1 MKKIF
6 ILGQSLYE
14 VVFAIGI
21 AAIIITGVL
30 VVSTTSVRN
39 STYSKNNAQATMYAQ
54 EAIEWLRSER
64 DASAWTIFAGYA
76 GVERNLG
83 DLNWASVNC
92 TVGTTIFC
100 RKTTLSIPSA
110 DTVDALVT
118 VSWDDAQGTHTVRSV
133 SKFTNWNK

>member
-39 STYSKNNAQATMYAQ
+39 STFSKNNSQATKYAQ
-54 EAIEWLRSER
+54 EAMEWLRAER
-64 DASAWTIFAGYA
+64 DVDWAIFYGHAGSCNIGSLGWGACGGDCNVSGTIY
-76 GVERNLG
+76 
-83 DLNWASVNC
+83 
-92 TVGTTIFC
+92 C
-100 RKTTLSIPSA
+100 RR
-110 DTVDALVT
+110 V
-118 VSWDDAQGTHTVRSV
+118 
-133 SKFTNWNK
+133 